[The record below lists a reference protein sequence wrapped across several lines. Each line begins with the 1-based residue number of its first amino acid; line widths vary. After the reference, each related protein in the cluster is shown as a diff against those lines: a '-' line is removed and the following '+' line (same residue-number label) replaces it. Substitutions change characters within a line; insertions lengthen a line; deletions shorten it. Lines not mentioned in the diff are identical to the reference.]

1 MVRIDIDLPTDEE
14 QEQALRFRTY
24 VNYLGAIGSF
34 LRSEYSD
41 PKDLASRVAQQDS
54 YKRIQGGRTADLGAV
69 QRLLRNA
76 WFTELQIRVAAPT
89 DDLIPYSNHWAP
101 VQLYYS
107 IYLSIRAWYSALG
120 RRVGTQ
126 HTTTLRA
133 AAGEI
138 RSRPSLFPYP
148 WKLLVDGDPEKGT
161 TNYENLPADVSIA
174 SISSLEMSPSF
185 WDSFAM
191 FLRTTRQRQL
201 DRAIDDWKRRNRR
214 RRIKASERA
223 QLSGAFPPTS
233 LFDGLYRLRIR
244 SNYADADTFLLSLES
259 EAEAIQF
266 HRALRAVGWCS
277 MLVLELLISASVG
290 HRQLGEWVE
299 SFNRYDVA
307 GHSEKTIRRRWE
319 VIRDA
324 A

>member
-24 VNYLGAIGSF
+24 VNYLSTIGRF
-34 LRSEYSD
+34 LRTEYAD
-41 PKDLASRVAQQDS
+41 PVNLASRVVREDA
-54 YKRIQGGRTADLGAV
+54 YKRIQGGRTPDPAAV

-76 WFTELQIRVAAPT
+76 WFTELQIHVAAPT

-107 IYLSIRAWYSALG
+107 IYLSIRAWYAALG
-120 RRVGTQ
+120 HNVGTQ

-148 WKLLVDGDPEKGT
+148 WKLLVEGDPEKGT
-161 TNYENLPADVSIA
+161 TSYENLPADVSIGP
-174 SISSLEMSPSF
+174 ISSLEQSPSF

-201 DRAIDDWKRRNRR
+201 DRAIDDWKRRHKR

-223 QLSGAFPPTS
+223 ELSRAFPPTS

-277 MLVLELLISASVG
+277 MLLLELLISASVG
-290 HRQLGEWVE
+290 RRQVGEWVE

-307 GHSEKTIRRRWE
+307 GHSKKTIRSRWD
-319 VIRDA
+319 VIRKA
-324 A
+324 S